1 MACNAYGSIVKGE
14 VAGYTRGWIPM
25 SPAHLVVKAG
35 REMIKI
41 PVDQRQVRFIQK
53 EYPVGDSIELEYDGC
68 WHIVSHE
75 VHEECSVQN
84 FLYNI
89 Y

>member
-14 VAGYTRGWIPM
+14 VAGYKRGWTPL

-35 REMIKI
+35 GDILRI

-53 EYPVGDSIELEYDGC
+53 EYPVGDTVELEYDGN
-68 WHIVSHE
+68 WHIISRIAP
-75 VHEECSVQN
+75 EESKICN